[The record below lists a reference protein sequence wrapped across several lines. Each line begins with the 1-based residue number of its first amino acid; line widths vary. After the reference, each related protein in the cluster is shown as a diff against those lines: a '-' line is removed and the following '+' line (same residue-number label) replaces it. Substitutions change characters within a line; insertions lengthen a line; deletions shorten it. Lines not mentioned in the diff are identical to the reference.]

1 MLCSVVVA
9 IADRHAPIV
18 FSNSGCKDS
27 LKSNERGPQCLGEG
41 GEQTCKQTGTPRW
54 ALLHTGETRRRPAVG
69 PARVEEKASSD
80 RRGPRRAWPSHT
92 PSLHALEEAKPGTAR
107 GEGGAEHER
116 LRGRSEEGSRMRG
129 QLVEREPQASD
140 DGEPFTPSGPRGT
153 HETVP
158 ECEGPPGG
166 RQGAGRAR
174 GQSECPADL
183 QGMPGD
189 AEPGTQPESREAGST
204 WGGGGQSHLTEQRVR
219 AHRLQSP
226 NRNSR
231 TGEKVPKSAK
241 WFWVCPQEH
250 REPEL

>member
-54 ALLHTGETRRRPAVG
+54 ALLHTGRPGDGQPSVQRGLRKRRPQTG
-69 PARVEEKASSD
+69 GDPGE
-80 RRGPRRAWPSHT
+80 RGRRARLLCTLWRKQNQGRH
-92 PSLHALEEAKPGTAR
+92 EER
-107 GEGGAEHER
+107 GAQNTSGFAD
-116 LRGRSEEGSRMRG
+116 GRRKGRECGDSSW
-129 QLVEREPQASD
+129 REPQASD

-174 GQSECPADL
+174 GQSECPA
-183 QGMPGD
+183 
-189 AEPGTQPESREAGST
+189 E
-204 WGGGGQSHLTEQRVR
+204 LTEMRSQVP
-219 AHRLQSP
+219 SP
-226 NRNSR
+226 SPGRQGAR
-231 TGEKVPKSAK
+231 RGAGGKVT
-241 WFWVCPQEH
+241 
-250 REPEL
+250 

>member
-80 RRGPRRAWPSHT
+80 RRGPWRAWPSRT

-107 GEGGAEHER
+107 GEGGGEHER

-158 ECEGPPGG
+158 ECEGPPGR

-183 QGMPGD
+183 QGTPGD
-189 AEPGTQPESREAGST
+189 VKPGTYPAPSPGRQGARGGAG
-204 WGGGGQSHLTEQRVR
+204 G
-219 AHRLQSP
+219 
-226 NRNSR
+226 
-231 TGEKVPKSAK
+231 KVI
-241 WFWVCPQEH
+241 
-250 REPEL
+250 